1 MMNEQELRER
11 FGAVDVP
18 ASRIDTGGLVGAGRK
33 RVFRRRAVRAGCG
46 AALAAGLL
54 IAVPSLVTRTGG
66 STPSPAVGV
75 PAAGAKQTVRCAVSK
90 LPVPAGMKAV
100 SADGVDPTGRY
111 IIGNNTS
118 YRANP
123 GSDKAGMQNSQP
135 VLWTD
140 GQPQTLPLVAKS
152 NAVSATAV
160 NAGGVV
166 VAVGGSKYFDSVIRY
181 VGGVPVKLGL
191 PTGHWSF
198 RTASINT
205 AGDVIATAYHGDS
218 ASGAGTVLL
227 WKAGSTTA
235 TRLPLP
241 AGAEAAGITDGGLI
255 VGTRV
260 TGPSTTDIDAYTW
273 DQQGHGRK
281 LRVPAGQHGAVNSSQ
296 GEWAAGNLWDSG
308 VAVRWNLDSGAMTDL
323 GIHGPANGVNGE
335 GWLISDSTV
344 QREDAKVE
352 LATVD
357 GVKGEPVALSDTGT
371 VVGSILV
378 DDGQGQATSQAPLR
392 WQCTD

>member
-11 FGAVDVP
+11 FGAVEVP
-18 ASRIDTGGLVGAGRK
+18 ASRIDTKELVDVGRK
-33 RVFRRRAVRAGCG
+33 RVFRRRALRAGCG

-54 IAVPSLVTRTGG
+54 IAVPSLVTRSDRPGPG
-66 STPSPAVGV
+66 PAT
-75 PAAGAKQTVRCAVSK
+75 PAAAAGSKQTVRCDVTRLA
-90 LPVPAGMKAV
+90 VPAGMTAV
-100 SADGVDPTGRY
+100 FADGVDPTGRY

-118 YRANP
+118 PRDNP
-123 GSDKAGMQNSQP
+123 DSDKAGMQNSQP

-140 GQPQTLPLVAKS
+140 GQPQALPLVGAGT
-152 NAVSATAV
+152 AVSAKAV

-166 VAVGGSKYFDSVIRY
+166 VAVGGLKYFDSVIRY
-181 VGGVPVKLGL
+181 VDGVPVKLGL
-191 PTGHWSF
+191 PSGHWSF
-198 RTASINT
+198 QTASINT

-218 ASGAGTVLL
+218 ASGTGTVLL
-227 WKAGSTTA
+227 WKAGATKA

-323 GIHGPANGVNGE
+323 GIHGPADGVNGE

-344 QREDAKVE
+344 QRDDVKVE

-357 GVKGEPVALSDTGT
+357 GVKGEPLALSDTGT
-371 VVGSILV
+371 VVGSILAE
-378 DDGQGQATSQAPLR
+378 DSQGGATSQGPLK
-392 WQCTD
+392 WQCPN